1 MSILLQRVCSV
12 LFLLTMIVPE
22 GAAQDISFD
31 HISVEK
37 GLLSTS
43 VYTITQS
50 DDGFLWIGTQNGL
63 NQYDGY
69 NFRTFTYSP
78 NASNGLANNWIQ
90 ALLAD
95 NEGNLWVGT
104 SNGLSRFD
112 RNTEKFHN
120 YFSDSLDPGSIA
132 DNTIWSIFQSS
143 DSAVWI
149 GTNNGLCRYNK
160 AKDSFEIFKAEPPV
174 PGMDVFNAI
183 DAIAEDKDGNLWV
196 GTWGSGIA
204 KLDKEAKKLKLQALD
219 QQGKSRLSNTR
230 VKTIK
235 FDKDGVLWI
244 GTHGGGI
251 NTYDPA
257 THSLFVYQ
265 HEESSLNSLSN
276 NVILSLYE
284 DKRENIWVGTYSGG
298 LNKLDA
304 KTGIITRFMPDPL
317 NKSAIHGK
325 WITSVFEDAAGNIW
339 LGHENGLSRFSVR
352 GPKFLHYKPE
362 PRNPNSIPQSNIN
375 SIYEDSD
382 GLIWFGLWGE
392 GLTSFDR
399 KTNTFSHYDQ
409 DKGIKAGLKNSRIW
423 DIAEDS
429 QEQLWVGTSGGL
441 YILDKRTGNL
451 ISFDKTLLNK
461 GMNFYRNVSILAFD
475 RRRNSM
481 WIGTWGGGL
490 YLYSLDTKQIHH
502 FKSEAGVPDSLSGNR
517 IKYIF
522 IDSKGALWIATSEAG
537 LNKLTLDEKGKVHVE
552 YFMYNAEDERSLGS
566 NSPMVIYEDS
576 QKRIWVGTSGGGLN
590 LLNAGSREFSRFF
603 PDQEQRII
611 SVYGILED
619 KQGNLWLSTN
629 YGLSKFNP
637 VSGKFKNYDVSDG
650 LQSTTFLYGHCKS
663 KDGAMWFGGHNG
675 FNVFFP
681 EEIKDSE
688 FMPPIV
694 LNDLRIFNEPVP
706 VGQGPVK
713 PVNHQVALT
722 NPLHKSSKITLNYHD
737 HVLSFG
743 FAALD
748 FTAPHKN
755 KYAYKLDNFDG
766 NWNYTDAG
774 KRYATYTNLEPGE
787 YTFKVKA
794 TNSDGVWNEQHASIK
809 VIVSPPLWLTWWF
822 KSLTILLLIGS
833 VAGTFKYRIYKVE
846 EKKKAL
852 EDLVIRR
859 TAEITSQKEE
869 ILTQRDYIAQKNN
882 SLQQAYSEIAL
893 KNMDITSSL
902 KYALR
907 IQQALLPQETLM
919 RNAFNDLF
927 ILFKPRDVVSGDF
940 FWFSRKGNNIYIA
953 VVDCT
958 GHGVPGAFM
967 SILGHG
973 IINQI
978 LQDKCT
984 TNPAEVLTLMQE
996 EVNRVLRQD
1005 ESSNHDGMDVAF
1017 CVIDTLEQTLTYAG
1031 ARSPLYYV
1039 EHGELHIIKGNQYP
1053 IGGFVKDRGYNVYSS
1068 HTISL
1073 VNNPSFY
1080 LFTDGYRDQLGG
1092 EKGKKYLGKRFRN
1105 IIEQVSYMPMAD
1117 QQVMLENE
1125 LARWTDQKFEQTDDI
1140 LVLGFKM

>member
-1 MSILLQRVCSV
+1 MRILLQPISRL
-12 LFLLTMIVPE
+12 LFLLMMVASL
-22 GAAQDISFD
+22 GAAQDIHFE

-43 VYTITQS
+43 VYAITQT

-69 NFRTFTYSP
+69 SFRAFTYSP
-78 NASNGLANNWIQ
+78 NNPNGLANNWIQ

-95 NEGNLWVGT
+95 NEGNLWIGT

-120 YFSDSLDPGSIA
+120 YFNDSINN
-132 DNTIWSIFQSS
+132 NTLASNTVWSIFQTS
-143 DSAVWI
+143 DKDIWI

-160 AKDSFEIFKAEPPV
+160 AKDSFERYTVEPAA
-174 PGMDVFNAI
+174 PGSKISNAI
-183 DAIAEDKDGNLWV
+183 DAIAEDKDGNIWV

-204 KLDKEAKKLKLQALD
+204 RLDYKTKSLKLQVLD
-219 QQGKSRLSNTR
+219 QHGKSRLSKTR
-230 VKTIK
+230 VKTLK
-235 FDKDGVLWI
+235 FGKDGALWI
-244 GTHGGGI
+244 GTHGGGV
-251 NTYDPA
+251 NRYNPA

-265 HEESSLNSLSN
+265 YEESNLNSLSN
-276 NVILSLYE
+276 NIILSLYE
-284 DKRENIWVGTYSGG
+284 DEQENIWVGTYSGG

-304 KTGIITRFMPDPL
+304 KTGGITRFLPDPL
-317 NKSAIHGK
+317 NRSAIQGK
-325 WITSVFEDAAGNIW
+325 WVTSIFEDAAGNVW
-339 LGHENGLSRFSVR
+339 LGHENGLSKFAIKGS
-352 GPKFLHYKPE
+352 KFLHYRPE
-362 PRNPNSIPQSNIN
+362 ARNPNSIPQSNIN
-375 SIYEDSD
+375 SIFEDSD
-382 GLIWFGLWGE
+382 GLMWFGLWGE
-392 GLTSFDR
+392 GITSFDR

-409 DKGIKAGLKNSRIW
+409 SKGVEGGLKDSRVW
-423 DIAEDS
+423 DIVEDG
-429 QEQLWVGTSGGL
+429 QKRFWVGTSGGL
-441 YILDKRTGNL
+441 FILDKKTGDIGL
-451 ISFDKTLLNK
+451 SDKVLPKGISFYPNISTLT
-461 GMNFYRNVSILAFD
+461 FD
-475 RRRNSM
+475 SLRNSM
-481 WIGTWGGGL
+481 WIGTWGGGI
-490 YLYSLDTKQIHH
+490 YLYNLDNRKFQN
-502 FKSEAGVPDSLSGNR
+502 FKAEPGVPNSLGANI
-517 IKYIF
+517 IKYILV
-522 IDSKGALWIATSEAG
+522 DSNQTLWIATSDAG
-537 LNKLTLDEKGKVHVE
+537 LNKLTLDEQGKAHVE
-552 YFMYNAEDERSLGS
+552 YFQYDAEDKHSLGS

-576 QKRIWVGTSGGGLN
+576 RKRIWVGTAGGGLN
-590 LLNAGSREFSRFF
+590 LLDAAGKEFHRFF
-603 PDQEQRII
+603 PDQEQRIN

-619 KQGNLWLSTN
+619 EQGNLWLSTN
-629 YGLSKFNP
+629 YGLSTFNP
-637 VSGKFKNYDVSDG
+637 ASGKFKNYDVSDG

-663 KDGAMWFGGHNG
+663 RDGAMWFGGHNG
-675 FNVFFP
+675 FNVFYP
-681 EEIKDSE
+681 EKIKDSE
-688 FMPPIV
+688 FKPPVV

-706 VGQGPVK
+706 VGQGPLK
-713 PVNHQVALT
+713 PVNHHVVLAR
-722 NPLHKSSKITLNYHD
+722 PLHRSSKISLDYHD

-755 KYAYKLDNFDG
+755 KYAYKLENFDKS
-766 NWNYTDAG
+766 WNYTDAG
-774 KRYATYTNLEPGE
+774 KRHVTYTNLDPGE

-822 KSLTILLLIGS
+822 KSLAVFLLIAS

-846 EKKKAL
+846 EKKKVL
-852 EDLVIRR
+852 EDLVVRR

-882 SLQQAYSEIAL
+882 SLEQAYSEIAL

-919 RNAFNDLF
+919 RKVFNDLF

-984 TNPAEVLTLMQE
+984 TDPAEVLTLMQE
-996 EVNRVLRQD
+996 EVNRALRQD

-1039 EHGELHIIKGNQYP
+1039 EKEELHVIKGNQYP
-1053 IGGFVKDRGYNVYSS
+1053 IGGFVKDRGYNVYNSDK
-1068 HTISL
+1068 ISL

-1105 IIEQVSYMPMAD
+1105 IIQQISHMPMAD

-1125 LARWTDQKFEQTDDI
+1125 LARWTNQSFEQTDDI
-1140 LVLGFKM
+1140 LVLGFKV